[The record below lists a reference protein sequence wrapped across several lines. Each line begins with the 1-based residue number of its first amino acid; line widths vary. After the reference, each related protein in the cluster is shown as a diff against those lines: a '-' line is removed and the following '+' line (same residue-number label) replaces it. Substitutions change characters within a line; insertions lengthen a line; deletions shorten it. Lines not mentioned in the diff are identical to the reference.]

1 MKFLIDNNLSPRLAS
16 ELTLL
21 GHDVVHVRSV
31 GLGAATDEAV
41 LERARVDERVL
52 ISADTDF
59 GTLLGRTHALRP
71 SIVIWRRTINRRP
84 EEMARIISANLE
96 PTASDLEAGAVVVLT
111 DDAIRVRRL
120 PILPA

>member
-31 GLGAATDEAV
+31 GLGDATDEAV
-41 LERARVDERVL
+41 LERARVDHRVL

-59 GTLLGRTHALRP
+59 GTLLGRTHAVSP
-71 SIVIWRRTINRRP
+71 SIVIWRRAIGRSP
-84 EEMARIISANLE
+84 EEMALIISANLE
-96 PTASDLEAGAVVVLT
+96 AAEPDLEAGAVVVLT
-111 DDAIRVRRL
+111 GEAIRVRRL